1 MLRAGLLIKTLLLG
15 GLMATGGCS
24 SAAKIWNWMSVN
36 TAQTVKRDVVFNEEH
51 ALAADIYYAST
62 DYASTGNQQAKGSI
76 IFIYGGSWRSGSKEL
91 YGFLADGLG
100 KFGYDVVIPSYRLY
114 PNAAYP
120 EFVQDVAD
128 FMQWY
133 ADNAQALNLSLDNLY
148 LMGHSAGAYN
158 AAMYLTDP
166 SYTKPLS
173 YQAFIGLAGPYDFF
187 LPTEDP
193 KYIPVFTENG
203 PFNVPNS
210 MPAHQPGDNLAKLVK
225 RALLLHG
232 KDDTT
237 VTPKNIDNFAHYLTN
252 RDVAVQTQI
261 YEGVDHAQLVSA
273 VNNVPFISHNIRDQI
288 IAFMEGQPASNKTNP
303 SR

>member
-1 MLRAGLLIKTLLLG
+1 MT
-15 GLMATGGCS
+15 TGGCS

-36 TAQTVKRDVVFNEEH
+36 TAQTVKRDVLFNEAH
-51 ALAADIYYAST
+51 GLATDIYYANT
-62 DYASTGNQQAKGSI
+62 ENQPSKGTI
-76 IFIYGGSWRSGSKEL
+76 IFIYGGSWRSGNKEL

-100 KFGYDVVIPSYRLY
+100 KYGYDVVIPSYRLY

-133 ADNAQALNLSLDNLY
+133 ADNAQAFNLSLDNLY

-166 SYTKPLS
+166 SYAKPLS

-193 KYIPVFTENG
+193 KYIPIFTENG

-210 MPAHQPGDNLAKLVK
+210 MPAHQPGNNLAKIVK

-232 KDDTT
+232 KDDTI
-237 VTPKNIDNFAHYLTN
+237 VTPKNIASFGQYLTDKN
-252 RDVAVQTQI
+252 VAVQTRI
-261 YEGVDHAQLVSA
+261 YDDVDHKQLVSA
-273 VNNVPFISHNIRDQI
+273 VNNVPFVSHNIRDEI
-288 IAFMEGQPASNKTNP
+288 IAFIEKDSLDNK
-303 SR
+303 